1 MLYNS
6 AQLYCQAT
14 KRAKKVLLYIYIYM
28 FCYAS
33 RCLDGA
39 AWLIEQGAEVNKR
52 SFLSQQLEDESW
64 TPLHMAAT
72 LGSLSIVRMLVQH
85 GAQIDAMTA
94 TGETVMSLA
103 LDKAGSCCESLHVVS
118 YLIQV
123 NAPLQ
128 SVPGMS
134 FLIKPKLEE
143 AVANDWTML
152 DFVVFSAN
160 TAAVDVL
167 LRSGHFLGRVP
178 KVSEFL
184 HAVMRRMSS
193 QQRRA
198 MKLVE
203 DFAAR
208 KGAPTL
214 QSLCRDSLR
223 AACGLRLLQYVAT
236 TVMPGRLRS
245 FLLLEDVLGP
255 VDRRDGVELEGE
267 SLPS

>member
-1 MLYNS
+1 MQHNFIAKQQQEQRRYCCTYML
-6 AQLYCQAT
+6 C
-14 KRAKKVLLYIYIYM
+14 
-28 FCYAS
+28 CAS

-72 LGSLSIVRMLVQH
+72 LGNLSIVRTLVQH
-85 GAQIDAMTA
+85 GAQMDATTA

-123 NAPLQ
+123 NTPLQ

-143 AVANDWTML
+143 AVANNWTML
-152 DFVVFSAN
+152 DFAVFSAN

-167 LRSGHFLGRVP
+167 LRSGHFPGRVP

-184 HAVMRRMSS
+184 RAVMRLMSS

-214 QSLCRDSLR
+214 QSLCKDSLR
-223 AACGLRLLQYVAT
+223 AACGLRLLQYVAAI
-236 TVMPGRLRS
+236 VMPGRLRS